1 LARAAAVCRVRAVVD
16 VVTVVFLA
24 ADLRVRRFVDVV
36 LELDVFLEVWAPAS
50 DGRLTPTTA
59 ARRQIS
65 RTVLNSLE
73 V

>member
-1 LARAAAVCRVRAVVD
+1 LARAAAVCRLRAVEV
-16 VVTVVFLA
+16 VVFFG
-24 ADLRVRRFVDVV
+24 ADFRVRRFVDVV
-36 LELDVFLEVWAPAS
+36 LELEALRVVWAAAS
-50 DGRLTPTTA
+50 DGRPKPTTA